1 MSAALYPKLQQ
12 YVEARIKEFDSIPK
26 TRKANLKALSDY
38 IQSKMESAGEVS
50 LNFICTHNSRRSHFT
65 QIWAAVAAS
74 YFEVN
79 ALKTFSGG
87 TEATAF
93 NPNALAA
100 LIQSGFQVKNSG
112 GENPKYEVRIAEQID
127 PMICF
132 SKTYDD
138 NFNPASGFGAIMTCS
153 SADEACPTVT
163 GADFRLALN
172 YQDPKEADGTLH
184 ESTTYNERCAQIARE
199 MLYVFTS

>member
-50 LNFICTHNSRRSHFT
+50 LNFICTHNSRRSHLT

-74 YFEVN
+74 YFEVS

-100 LIQSGFQVKNSG
+100 LIQSGFQVKNPG
-112 GENPKYEVRIAEQID
+112 GGNPKYEVSIAEQVD

-138 NFNPASGFGAIMTCS
+138 DFNPPSGFGAIMTCS

-172 YQDPKEADGTLH
+172 YLDPKEADGTLH
-184 ESTTYNERCAQIARE
+184 ESATYNERCAQIARE